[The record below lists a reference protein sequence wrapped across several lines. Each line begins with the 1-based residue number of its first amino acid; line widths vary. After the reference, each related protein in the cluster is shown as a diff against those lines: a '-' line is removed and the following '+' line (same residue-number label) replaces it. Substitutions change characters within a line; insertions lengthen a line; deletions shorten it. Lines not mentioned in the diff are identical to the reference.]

1 MGPRHVRR
9 KHRNWVK
16 GRVTKPI
23 NTNPEWL
30 QENSRALLDAAPDAM
45 LIVDHT
51 GGIVFVN
58 SQTEKLFGYTRS
70 ELLGQPVELLMPER
84 FRRSH
89 VWRRNGYQADP
100 RVRPMGIG
108 LELYGRRKDGS
119 EFPVEISLSPLQIN
133 HGTYVTSA
141 IRDVTERK
149 RADEEIRKLN
159 QQLEEALKRSEKLA
173 ATGRMMATIA
183 HEINN
188 PLESLTNVLY
198 LLQSSAHLDRESEE
212 LVELARQQLAVLAN
226 ISRQT
231 LAPHREASL
240 PVVTKVSELLDDAC
254 ALFSPKL
261 HAARIQV
268 VRDYSTEG
276 QVSIFPSELRQVF
289 TNLIA
294 NAIDAMRRGGQLR
307 LSIASH
313 NSGVAVTVAD
323 TGHGIPAEH
332 LGKIYEPF
340 FTTKGERGTGVGLW
354 VIRGIL
360 QKLGGRIEV
369 KSSTQPDHSG
379 TSFTVY
385 LPASASE
392 VAAGSG
398 AGQRSA

>member
-1 MGPRHVRR
+1 MKRP
-9 KHRNWVK
+9 
-16 GRVTKPI
+16 TD
-23 NTNPEWL
+23 TNPEWL
-30 QENSRALLDAAPDAM
+30 HENSRALLDAAPDAM
-45 LIVDHT
+45 VIVD
-51 GGIVFVN
+51 GEGMIVFVN
-58 SQTEKLFGYTRS
+58 LQTEKLFGYRRS
-70 ELLGQPVELLMPER
+70 ELLGQSVEVLIPER

-89 VWRRNGYQADP
+89 VSHRQGFEADP
-100 RVRPMGIG
+100 RARPMDIG
-108 LELYGRRKDGS
+108 LDLYGRRKDGA
-119 EFPVEISLSPLQIN
+119 EFPVEISLSPLRIEDR
-133 HGTYVTSA
+133 TYVTSA

-149 RADEEIRKLN
+149 RAEEQIRKLN
-159 QQLEEALKRSEKLA
+159 QELEEALKRSEKLA

-198 LLQSSAHLDRESEE
+198 LLQSSPHLDRESGE

-231 LAPHREASL
+231 LAPHREAVL
-240 PVVTKVSELLDDAC
+240 PVVTRVSELLDDAC

-268 VRDYSTEG
+268 VRDYSTEA
-276 QVSIFPSELRQVF
+276 QVTIFPSELRQVF

-294 NAIDAMRRGGQLR
+294 NAFDAMSRGGQLR
-307 LSIASH
+307 LAITG
-313 NSGVAVTVAD
+313 NDSGGVSVTVSD
-323 TGHGIPAEH
+323 TGHGIPPEN

-369 KSSTQPDHSG
+369 RSSTEPGRSG
-379 TSFTVY
+379 TSFTVT
-385 LPASASE
+385 LPAAIGG
-392 VAAGSG
+392 VAAGQKT
-398 AGQRSA
+398 A